1 MAIIDIIKGA
11 VCQKAFAKPFI
22 SFMPLSTFILLSSK
36 VIIKNFEWE
45 HWCPIRTEW
54 HHQLRFYRF
63 LFILISF
70 FPFSF
75 EKKKK
80 NETKKFL
87 KKIVS
92 QVMAILRWLN
102 SRQRKINPFSFCIFL
117 NVSYVQNSVMSHRV
131 LACLRSSNKSNRT
144 GDRLNE
150 QSAASAIIVC
160 WTSYI
165 WLCPEWQMAANIA
178 QLFYYT

>member
-1 MAIIDIIKGA
+1 MNRSADVPFVQNGTISCDSID
-11 VCQKAFAKPFI
+11 FF
-22 SFMPLSTFILLSSK
+22 SS
-36 VIIKNFEWE
+36 
-45 HWCPIRTEW
+45 
-54 HHQLRFYRF
+54 
-63 LFILISF
+63 LFSF

-75 EKKKK
+75 EEKKE

-102 SRQRKINPFSFCIFL
+102 SRQRKINPFSFRIFL
-117 NVSYVQNSVMSHRV
+117 NESYVQNSVTSHRV
-131 LACLRSSNKSNRT
+131 LACLRSSNKSNRTGLGT

-165 WLCPEWQMAANIA
+165 WVCPEWQMAANIA
-178 QLFYYT
+178 QLLYYI